1 MYKSD
6 SIKAIF
12 FDMGGTLEEVYYDE
26 KMRLRASGTL
36 LRLLQQS
43 NLEPGLSKKDFHQ
56 LITSS
61 LDRYQIWRMN
71 SNLEIRA
78 ADFWNKYVFKD
89 LNLSEQKI
97 TQIAELLTFFVET
110 LFFRRRMRK
119 GVPRVLKAI
128 KQKGLKI
135 GCISNVLG
143 IMQVPYCLQKYG
155 IISYFEIIVLS
166 CICGQ
171 RKPNPSIFKYAA
183 KLAGVE
189 PTQCI
194 YVGDTV
200 SRDIIGS
207 KQAKYGLSLLIPS
220 FLTKRNDTGNEL
232 IRPDAILQNLED
244 LLEII

>member
-26 KMRLRASGTL
+26 KMRLSASGTL

-61 LDRYQIWRMN
+61 LDRYQIWRMK

-97 TQIAELLTFFVET
+97 AQIAELLTFFVET
-110 LFFRRRMRK
+110 LFFRRKMRK

-166 CICGQ
+166 CIYGQ

-189 PTQCI
+189 PAQCI

-232 IRPDAILQNLED
+232 IKPDAILQNLED
-244 LLEII
+244 LLKII